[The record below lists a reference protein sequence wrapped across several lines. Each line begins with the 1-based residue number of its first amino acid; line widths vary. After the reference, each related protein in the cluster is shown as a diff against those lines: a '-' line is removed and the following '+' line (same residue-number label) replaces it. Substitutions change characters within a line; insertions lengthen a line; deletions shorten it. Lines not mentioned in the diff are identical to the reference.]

1 MKCPVRLLTKKD
13 ARRLLKWLFFN
24 GSFRHC
30 THRSCFSRD
39 SKNSDHVMAKDACA
53 EISAV
58 GERVSQFV
66 CKLQFRPKVVGTLQ
80 LYRASSIPS
89 NQC

>member
-39 SKNSDHVMAKDACA
+39 SKNSDHVMAKDACGK
-53 EISAV
+53 S
-58 GERVSQFV
+58 
-66 CKLQFRPKVVGTLQ
+66 LP
-80 LYRASSIPS
+80 
-89 NQC
+89 